1 MSNSEKRVDRYLFTF
16 TRHYLNPIVSLSC
29 LESHTDLHVRLEM
42 FADLYHLTLRNHP
55 SSLDNF
61 ISRRRPLSHH
71 SRPSMIPSLCASFFL
86 YPVIPGFIFS
96 LLLPGNSF
104 AGRGS
109 QANLRG
115 THHRVISGMRWFLIN
130 GWEED
135 DPRAGSVY
143 KHVGSNLDLCRSI
156 IIGGLTILAHFGY
169 RCSV

>member
-29 LESHTDLHVRLEM
+29 LESHADLHVRLEM

-55 SSLDNF
+55 SSLDSF
-61 ISRRRPLSHH
+61 ISRWRPLSHH

-86 YPVIPGFIFS
+86 YPVIPGSIFS

-115 THHRVISGMRWFLIN
+115 THHRVISSHPMACASF
-130 GWEED
+130 
-135 DPRAGSVY
+135 S
-143 KHVGSNLDLCRSI
+143 ST
-156 IIGGLTILAHFGY
+156 GGRKTILVRDRYISMLDPTWICADQL
-169 RCSV
+169 SSAV